1 MHLEGLDLSGC
12 VHGYDS
18 DDHTG
23 LRGTVLGTADGHY
36 TCTIYLV
43 DEL

>member
-12 VHGYDS
+12 VHGNDS
-18 DDHTG
+18 DNYTG
-23 LRGTVLGTADGHY
+23 LRYAVLGMADGHY
-36 TCTIYLV
+36 TYTIYLV